1 MRHSFRKRHIN
12 DTDADCNPE
21 VAFSLLSR
29 GTVDIISPAE
39 LLEKLKKSKAEKNPL
54 RIKAGFDPTAPDL
67 HLGHTVLFQKMRQ
80 FQALGHEVIF
90 LIGDFTGMI
99 GDPSGRSETRV
110 PLTREAVLKNAQTY
124 QDQVFKILDR
134 QKTRIRFN
142 SEWMGK
148 MSAEQMVTLAGQYTV
163 ARILERDDF
172 KKRYQQ
178 SLPISIHE
186 FLYPLIQGHDSVV
199 LESDIELG
207 GTDQTFNLLVGRELQ
222 KIAGKQPQVVMT
234 VPLLEGVD
242 GVKKM
247 SKTFNNAILLTDPP
261 FEMFGKVMS
270 IRDELM
276 LRYYTLLT
284 DENIEDVKLLHPME
298 AKQKLARIL
307 VERFHG
313 ANQSLA
319 AQEHFDITVGR
330 KQGKAEELFLNAEPF
345 SLLDLLCKEG
355 WVKSRSEARRLIL
368 QGGVEIDSAKIIDP
382 NYSLMLDPSDCKDL
396 KVGKKV
402 RRLLKRKGEEA

>member
-1 MRHSFRKRHIN
+1 MSLPTPTLPHKGEGHA
-12 DTDADCNPE
+12 DTDFN
-21 VAFSLLSR
+21 LLSR
-29 GTVDIISPAE
+29 GTVDIFQPAE
-39 LLEKLKKSKAEKNPL
+39 LLKNLKRSKAENKPL

-67 HLGHTVLFQKMRQ
+67 HLGHTVLFHKMRQ
-80 FQALGHEVIF
+80 FQELGHEVIF

-99 GDPSGRSETRV
+99 GDPSFRSETRT

-124 QDQVFKILDR
+124 QEQVFKILDR
-134 QKTRIRFN
+134 QKTHIRFN

-148 MSAEQMVTLAGQYTV
+148 MTAEQMITLAGQYTV

-199 LESDIELG
+199 LESDVELG

-222 KIAGKQPQVVMT
+222 KIAGKPPQVVMT
-234 VPLLEGVD
+234 LPLLEGLD
-242 GVKKM
+242 GEKKM
-247 SKTFNNAILLTDPP
+247 SKSFNNAIALEDPP

-276 LRYYTLLT
+276 LRYYSLLT
-284 DENIEDVKLLHPME
+284 DENIEDIKLLHPMV
-298 AKQKLARIL
+298 AKQKLGRIL

-313 ANQSLA
+313 KRKANL
-319 AQEHFDITVGR
+319 AQEQFDITVGR
-330 KQGKAEELFLNAEPF
+330 KRGESEELFLNGASI
-345 SLLDLLCKEG
+345 SLIDLLCKEG
-355 WVKSRSEARRLIL
+355 WVKSRGEARRLIL
-368 QGGVEIDSAKIIDP
+368 QGGVELDSEKVMNP
-382 NYSLMLDPSDCKDL
+382 NITLTLAPLQSHDL
-396 KVGKKV
+396 KVGKKI
-402 RRLLKRKGEEA
+402 RRLLKRGVQEP

>member
-1 MRHSFRKRHIN
+1 
-12 DTDADCNPE
+12 
-21 VAFSLLSR
+21 
-29 GTVDIISPAE
+29 
-39 LLEKLKKSKAEKNPL
+39 
-54 RIKAGFDPTAPDL
+54 
-67 HLGHTVLFQKMRQ
+67 MRQ
-80 FQALGHEVIF
+80 FQELGHEVTF

-99 GDPSGRSETRV
+99 GDPSGRSETRM

-124 QDQVFKILDR
+124 QEQVFKILDKE
-134 QKTRIRFN
+134 KTRIRFN

-148 MSAEQMVTLAGQYTV
+148 MNAEQMVTLAGQYTV

-172 KKRYQQ
+172 RKRYQQ

-199 LESDIELG
+199 LESDVELG

-222 KIAGKQPQVVMT
+222 KIAGKPPQVVMT
-234 VPLLEGVD
+234 LPLLEGID
-242 GVKKM
+242 GEKKM
-247 SKTFNNAILLTDPP
+247 SKTFHNAIALKDPP

-284 DENIEDVKLLHPME
+284 NENLEDIKLLHPME

-313 ANQSLA
+313 KRDATS
-319 AQEHFDITVGR
+319 AQEQFDITVGR
-330 KQGKAEELFLNAEPF
+330 KRGTSEPLFLNATPV
-345 SLLDLLCKEG
+345 SLIDLLCKEG
-355 WVKSRSEARRLIL
+355 WVKSRGEARRLIL
-368 QGGVEIDSAKIIDP
+368 QGGVEIDSEKIIDP
-382 NYSLMLDPSDCKDL
+382 NYMLTACASDGRDL
-396 KVGKKV
+396 KVGKKI
-402 RRLLKRKGEEA
+402 RRLLKSKVQEP